1 MQGRKTGVGMAP
13 SGGSKSGAI
22 GMGWSSL
29 KVISRPAFPNSRKR
43 GFPIPT
49 DELTASL
56 VPVTLHGAGF

>member
-1 MQGRKTGVGMAP
+1 MAP

>member
-1 MQGRKTGVGMAP
+1 MKMDQ
-13 SGGSKSGAI
+13 S
-22 GMGWSSL
+22 
-29 KVISRPAFPNSRKR
+29 PAFPILVKR